1 MEKEV
6 GFWRNRNVVSVGSG
20 KQCLVLWGSLAT
32 VKRSKWWGLIH
43 HSNLSSLK
51 IWWPNHLVNSVGK
64 TKHFVSNFNSCSVNI
79 FKGTYFVDW
88 VSIYSGIAVKKNY
101 LYFVF
106 LQEYQDDVRE
116 LLQIEGHTQKEVF
129 LTKHTYD
136 KFLKQV
142 QQFFT
147 PVWKK
152 FGTPVL
158 EEVMLE
164 THFVSPILS
173 YGCHSCDET
182 FLFPHLE

>member
-1 MEKEV
+1 MWT
-6 GFWRNRNVVSVGSG
+6 GFPFRNSSNNFVVV
-20 KQCLVLWGSLAT
+20 V
-32 VKRSKWWGLIH
+32 
-43 HSNLSSLK
+43 
-51 IWWPNHLVNSVGK
+51 
-64 TKHFVSNFNSCSVNI
+64 
-79 FKGTYFVDW
+79 
-88 VSIYSGIAVKKNY
+88 
-101 LYFVF
+101 VF

-116 LLQIEGHTQKEVF
+116 LLQIKDHTQKEAF

-164 THFVSPILS
+164 THFVSPVLS

-182 FLFPHLE
+182 FFFSLIWSSIN